1 MKLGI
6 TFKLFLA
13 ILATCL
19 VVTLAM
25 GGAVRWN
32 FERHFFSYVKER
44 EARRIEHLRQT
55 LADVYRDDGDWDA
68 LRGNDSLWN
77 HLLTLPPPD
86 EGMPQRPYRGRGPFD
101 LPPDFGTFIWPP
113 PQGQGPGPRNG
124 GRGGRCDPGR
134 PGSQCGP
141 NGRGGRDGPDGAG
154 GPDGPFDPGAFDD
167 SLDGPQR
174 GRDFLAPPFTLLDAQ
189 LRVVAGGNPL
199 ASAPRHAI
207 NVNGLTVGWLVTPF
221 PDRLPNESDQRFQRE
236 QSEATWVIG
245 TLSALLAAVV
255 SIMLARVFLA
265 PVRRLA
271 RATHKLSA
279 GDYSTRVNVT
289 SADELGRLG
298 QDFNRLAYALERTEA
313 LRREM
318 MADISHELR
327 TPLAVLR
334 GELEALQDG
343 VRKFTPGALASLQ
356 SEVGLLSK
364 LIDDLYDL
372 SLADVGALSY
382 RMEPVDMGEVAAMV
396 ADAFHDRLQAR
407 GLTIEAKVAEPGT
420 LIEGDRQRLMQLM
433 NNLLENALRY
443 TDPGGRVQI
452 DVRTEGRQ
460 LVVVC
465 QDSAPGVAAQ
475 HLPRLFDRLYRVDAS
490 RSRESGGA
498 GLGLAICQRIVESHR
513 GTIKAMP
520 SPLGGLAVRIEI
532 PLAEGADHIELAGI
546 GIP

>member
-19 VVTLAM
+19 AVTLAM
-25 GGAVRWN
+25 GAAVRWN

-44 EARRIEHLRQT
+44 EGRRIERLRQT
-55 LADVYRDDGDWDA
+55 LADVYRDDGNWDA

-86 EGMPQRPYRGRGPFD
+86 EGMPQRPYRARGPFD
-101 LPPDFGTFIWPP
+101 LPPEFNGFLWQPP
-113 PQGQGPGPRNG
+113 RPGPRG
-124 GRGGRCDPGR
+124 GGR
-134 PGSQCGP
+134 PGREEPPGGP
-141 NGRGGRDGPDGAG
+141 GDPFEPGAGPDEGME
-154 GPDGPFDPGAFDD
+154 GPP
-167 SLDGPQR
+167 R
-174 GRDFLAPPFTLLDAQ
+174 GHDFLAPPFTLLDAQ

-221 PDRLPNESDQRFQRE
+221 PDRMPNESDQRFQRE

-255 SIMLARVFLA
+255 SILLARVFLA

-298 QDFNRLAYALERTEA
+298 QDFNRLAHALERTEA

-343 VRKFTPGALASLQ
+343 VRSVSPAALASLL

-382 RMEPVDMGEVAAMV
+382 RMEPVDMGEIAAMA
-396 ADAFHDRLQAR
+396 ADAFHDRMQAR
-407 GLTIEAKVAEPGT
+407 GLAVEVTVAEPGT
-420 LIEGDRQRLMQLM
+420 TIEGDRQRLMQLM

-460 LVVVC
+460 LVVDC
-465 QDSAPGVAAQ
+465 QDSAPGVPAQ

-532 PLAEGADHIELAGI
+532 PLAEGADHTELAGI
-546 GIP
+546 S

>member
-19 VVTLAM
+19 IVTLAM
-25 GGAVRWN
+25 GAAVRWN

-44 EARRIEHLRQT
+44 EGRRIERLRQT

-86 EGMPQRPYRGRGPFD
+86 EGMGQRPYRGRGPFE
-101 LPPDFGTFIWPP
+101 LPPDFGSFLWPP
-113 PQGQGPGPRNG
+113 PGQGPGPR
-124 GRGGRCDPGR
+124 GR
-134 PGSQCGP
+134 S
-141 NGRGGRDGPDGAG
+141 GGRDEPPGGHDGDKGPDERGS
-154 GPDGPFDPGAFDD
+154 AFDD
-167 SLDGPQR
+167 GMGGPPR
-174 GRDFLAPPFTLLDAQ
+174 GHDFLAPPFTLLDAQ
-189 LRVVAGGNPL
+189 LRVVAGGNPMP
-199 ASAPRHAI
+199 SAPRHAI
-207 NVNGLTVGWLVTPF
+207 SVNGMTVGWLVTPF
-221 PDRLPNESDQRFQRE
+221 PDRMPNESDQRFQRE

-245 TLSALLAAVV
+245 TLSALLAALV
-255 SIMLARVFLA
+255 SILLARVFLA

-298 QDFNRLAYALERTEA
+298 QDFNRLAFALERTEA

-343 VRKFTPGALASLQ
+343 VRKFSPAALASLQ

-382 RMEPVDMGEVAAMV
+382 RMEPVDMGEIAAMA
-396 ADAFHDRLQAR
+396 ADAFHDRMRAR
-407 GLTIEAKVAEPGT
+407 GLSIEATVAEPGAT
-420 LIEGDRQRLMQLM
+420 IEGDRQRLMQLM

-443 TDPGGRVQI
+443 TDPGGRVQL

-460 LVVVC
+460 LVVEC
-465 QDSAPGVAAQ
+465 QDSAPGVPAQ

-513 GTIKAMP
+513 GSIKAMP

-532 PLAEGADHIELAGI
+532 PLAEGANHIELAGI
-546 GIP
+546 P

>member
-13 ILATCL
+13 ILVTCL
-19 VVTLAM
+19 TVTLAM
-25 GGAVRWN
+25 GAAVRWN

-44 EARRIEHLRQT
+44 EGRRIERLRQT

-86 EGMPQRPYRGRGPFD
+86 EGMGPRPYRGRSPFE
-101 LPPDFGTFIWPP
+101 LPPDFGSFLWPSP
-113 PQGQGPGPRNG
+113 GTGPGPGPGPR
-124 GRGGRCDPGR
+124 GR
-134 PGSQCGP
+134 
-141 NGRGGRDGPDGAG
+141 GPDGRGDQAGGDFGDSGPDEPGG
-154 GPDGPFDPGAFDD
+154 GPDDLMGPP
-167 SLDGPQR
+167 SR
-174 GRDFLAPPFTLLDAQ
+174 GHDFLAPPFTLLDAQ
-189 LRVVAGGNPL
+189 LRVVAGGNPIP
-199 ASAPRHAI
+199 SAPRHAI
-207 NVNGLTVGWLVTPF
+207 SVNGMTVGWLVTPF
-221 PDRLPNESDQRFQRE
+221 PDRMPNESDQRFQRE

-255 SIMLARVFLA
+255 SILLARVFLA

-298 QDFNRLAYALERTEA
+298 QDFNRLAFALERTEA

-343 VRKFTPGALASLQ
+343 VRKFSPAALSSLQ

-382 RMEPVDMGEVAAMV
+382 RMEPVDMGEIAAMA
-396 ADAFHDRLQAR
+396 ADAFHDRMRAR
-407 GLTIEAKVAEPGT
+407 GLSIEATVAEPGAT
-420 LIEGDRQRLMQLM
+420 IEGDRQRLMQLM

-443 TDPGGRVQI
+443 TDPGGRVQV
-452 DVRTEGRQ
+452 DVRTEGHQ
-460 LVVVC
+460 LVVEC
-465 QDSAPGVAAQ
+465 QDSAPGVPAQ

-532 PLAEGADHIELAGI
+532 PLAEGANHIELAGI
-546 GIP
+546 P

>member
-19 VVTLAM
+19 AVTLAM
-25 GGAVRWN
+25 GAAVRWN

-44 EARRIEHLRQT
+44 EGRRIERLRQT

-86 EGMPQRPYRGRGPFD
+86 EGMPPRAYRGRGPFD
-101 LPPDFGTFIWPP
+101 LPPDFGGFLWPP
-113 PQGQGPGPRNG
+113 HRPGPGPGPRTGSPGERDEPPG
-124 GRGGRCDPGR
+124 GPFEPDDGM
-134 PGSQCGP
+134 
-141 NGRGGRDGPDGAG
+141 DGP
-154 GPDGPFDPGAFDD
+154 P
-167 SLDGPQR
+167 R
-174 GRDFLAPPFTLLDAQ
+174 GHDFLTPPFTLLDAQ

-245 TLSALLAAVV
+245 ILSTLLAAVV
-255 SIMLARVFLA
+255 SILLARVFLA

-279 GDYSTRVNVT
+279 GDYATRVNVT

-298 QDFNRLAYALERTEA
+298 QDFNRLAHALERTEA
-313 LRREM
+313 SRREM

-343 VRKFTPGALASLQ
+343 VRSFSPAALASLQ

-382 RMEPVDMGEVAAMV
+382 RMEPVDMGEIAAMA
-396 ADAFHDRLQAR
+396 ADAFHDRMRAR
-407 GLTIEAKVAEPGT
+407 GLSIEVTVAEPGAT
-420 LIEGDRQRLMQLM
+420 IEGDRQRLMQLM

-443 TDPGGRVQI
+443 TDPGGRVQV
-452 DVRTEGRQ
+452 DVRTEGQQ
-460 LVVVC
+460 LVVEC
-465 QDSAPGVAAQ
+465 QDSAPGVPAQ

-546 GIP
+546 P